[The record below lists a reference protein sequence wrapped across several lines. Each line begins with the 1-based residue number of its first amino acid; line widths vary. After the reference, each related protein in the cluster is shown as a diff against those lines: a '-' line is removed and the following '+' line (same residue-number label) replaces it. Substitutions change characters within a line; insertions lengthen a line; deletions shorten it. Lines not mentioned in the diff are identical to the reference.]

1 MSQIKVGDTV
11 SRVEGD
17 TSFLWE
23 RFVGDKKYFLVTSK
37 QGKWLQLDGVHFE
50 EEEHPWYVDN
60 FEKVAVEEK
69 QTCWAC
75 IEKDDRLPHTC
86 KETKSDDVVKAPK
99 HYQFFPDVEAIE
111 IIASSLSVEGFRGYC
126 IGNRLKYRLRAGN
139 KDKLEQDIAKSDF
152 YIELFN
158 NHKHLCKD
166 A

>member
-1 MSQIKVGDTV
+1 MSQIEVGDTV
-11 SRVEGD
+11 RRVGK
-17 TSFLWE
+17 SSPNLWDNFAGG
-23 RFVGDKKYFLVTSK
+23 RDHFLVTSK
-37 QGKWLQLDGVHFE
+37 WGRWLQLDDSYYNGDS
-50 EEEHPWYVDN
+50 HPWNSTN
-60 FEKVAVEEK
+60 FEKVEGNQVS
-69 QTCWAC
+69 
-75 IEKDDRLPHTC
+75 DLV
-86 KETKSDDVVKAPK
+86 KSPK